1 MKKINLTKKA
11 ILPAIIAVIC
21 SVVALTSVSY
31 AWFSLGDSATVETI
45 NVNVVA
51 TDSIQI
57 SADGSKYSGILS
69 VNDLKASALTRN
81 QFPATSI
88 APMSTAGNVDA
99 DGFLEMFKGTIDEA
113 DSSKITT
120 VKQAEGDTEKNFI
133 AFDIYVKLDE
143 INVFQLAAGS
153 SVVLNSSSTVNSHV
167 AARVGFIVLGNVADE
182 TQIDTLTG
190 DTYTVPTDAKAVIWE
205 PNSTIH
211 VDKAGAIDDTNTAAQ
226 SYFGVSGAS
235 SSAFV
240 ANADGDY
247 TDAVSTL
254 KPAQDTDGK
263 TSAAADLF
271 ELAAGV
277 TKIRVYIWVE
287 GQDAD
292 CINEIA
298 GGLFDVNLMFSLT
311 KPATSE
317 PGENA

>member
-81 QFPATSI
+81 QFPTESI

-120 VKQAEGDTEKNFI
+120 VKQAEGD
-133 AFDIYVKLDE
+133 
-143 INVFQLAAGS
+143 
-153 SVVLNSSSTVNSHV
+153 
-167 AARVGFIVLGNVADE
+167 
-182 TQIDTLTG
+182 
-190 DTYTVPTDAKAVIWE
+190 
-205 PNSTIH
+205 
-211 VDKAGAIDDTNTAAQ
+211 
-226 SYFGVSGAS
+226 
-235 SSAFV
+235 
-240 ANADGDY
+240 
-247 TDAVSTL
+247 
-254 KPAQDTDGK
+254 
-263 TSAAADLF
+263 
-271 ELAAGV
+271 
-277 TKIRVYIWVE
+277 
-287 GQDAD
+287 
-292 CINEIA
+292 
-298 GGLFDVNLMFSLT
+298 
-311 KPATSE
+311 SE
-317 PGENA
+317 